1 MARLGLN
8 RKKEE
13 EQQAR
18 QSVSEQEAAVIEGRD
33 YAKNAAAAKQATKFN
48 VVSEHPTNPFQ
59 QTAKKTDSQIIAD
72 YDAEMAARDG
82 MTAGNSKPDVGYNK
96 ISVDFSSVK
105 DNDQAAYFASTLNDE
120 KTRQTFLKDWASY
133 SKQDSET
140 VISGAEDLLGT
151 RLFAQPVSET
161 GKNKAAVNSAMQTLS
176 SGLLMDVDGNDVD
189 LRGASLPMV
198 IQSIRTDPNS
208 TSRKEK
214 VKALYALTQTP
225 GNRFYGMTFDED
237 TANSFLGG
245 AGFDEDSYNKAVKEY
260 DKAFYAESGHDEDNV
275 LTYLERVSEIQNPN
289 DYGET
294 YSAREQRYLRAA
306 LDDAYEKTTGRKA
319 PTDDNIAAYN
329 QQVQTDKEEGKPT
342 SGLAALFFGDEQK
355 KNEKKNGGSHAV
367 SGENAQQEKDD
378 AAAQQQDNQ
387 TRGEAM
393 QTQFGGEANGG
404 NVDLTHRPQV
414 SYETM
419 KAAGWGDYTEPG
431 GVSTVLTT
439 GYGAPEDGFM
449 AQMTPIREDGSVLT
463 PEELDAYY
471 DRVAEAV
478 KGGKSIEEAD
488 PDHLVLA
495 SKQGTP
501 QELESQKQWLDEYG
515 EALHEAQAA
524 YYDEKPKE
532 VQGPVQKKEM
542 TPEEKIV
549 SQGGQTFEQWISEQ
563 EQEPSQEDQT
573 AAKVEAKAN
582 ERESVQTPGEAM
594 TLYLRGEALKNDEK
608 EMLSPYLDSNA
619 GKALFGIAVD
629 GDTPQTYEAIRSA
642 FGSTIDGALGVL
654 KSGVL
659 DDQTTAAGY
668 LALVQLMDEADNAIE
683 NGEFSPSPLRNPY
696 NDYIMSHESAKA
708 VINSIDEA
716 QKVIIDQ
723 QKAEIE
729 AQRQES
735 EEALQESVQRVTAGS
750 PTEEDMQRV
759 ADAKIYGS
767 NAKRMDATYQT
778 LRTQLNTAYFQ
789 EEGEYWNQDSAPA
802 SEGLEGQ
809 KRDLFRREVTYQA
822 NELLNEYADVANGLG
837 MTTKEYLSQCGIE
850 SLNQLEDMAYSRMVR
865 QGSEFLNNPV
875 AQEGLAQDDSAT
887 IGFLPAVGA
896 GAGGGAVA
904 YVDSFAS
911 AVYNTVDVVTYEA
924 NRNEI
929 MNSYN
934 GEYGVNGRAIY
945 REQLTQY
952 ADSGLLSEEQS
963 AALKTDI
970 ARAKDIYDVGYKIDT
985 GWLGNGYRSF
995 MSALDNIQQSAQD
1008 FAALGNTFEQ
1018 KVFNYAWSAGYSAA
1032 GMATAGTAG
1041 ALGAG
1046 GLASSAAAYGS
1057 TTWNENYEENRKNGL
1072 SKQVSAAL
1080 AVGPAVISTV
1090 VNKGEAVNEG
1100 NLYGGRS
1107 LLEMELA
1114 GLDASKVAT
1123 FWGKA
1128 RLYAKDLART
1138 AVSEGKE
1145 EVEENVLTDLYNAV
1159 MYPVAQKIDNGQ
1171 KPQFSDVLGGLT
1183 SLDPA
1188 QMLADG
1194 ANSFVG
1200 GAAGSLVFSLSGY
1213 LGLAIRRKMP
1223 GYTPPCITISEK
1235 MLNGEADVTAENI
1248 AKVTESLAHE
1258 LEKPEV
1264 AQAVNEAAQQ
1274 AQDAQN
1280 AVAAAMAGTGAQN
1293 FAEGNRQASMQQAA
1307 QTKAEAAQQ
1316 AADAA
1321 KTQFDEF
1328 ADAVMNGDLTK
1339 IKDMQAARVRMGE
1352 NQKTANE
1359 YRDTAEK
1366 HQQAAKEAY
1375 EKGLNEAKTRGAQI
1389 SQEENQQNTARWVA
1403 EMETM
1408 TQIADIDAEIETM
1421 NASYAEAEAQGYD
1434 ESVMQGI
1441 DERLHELRR
1450 KRNEIAE
1457 PGLEEAKATRISLE
1471 QALSQSEELGL
1482 DADTKAAIENQ
1493 LKLAQAKERIYQQS
1507 GSDWALE
1514 EELYPGETGQNT
1526 SPDTAWKVQNYMNP
1540 EAEVQLTGMQDSNAR
1555 TMQAEEPR
1563 ATDGGRPGKVV
1574 ADTTFEEQ
1582 YAPEIKRMNRIIEA
1596 GRTAQELS
1604 QALKDGK
1611 PVSQNQINAVQ
1622 EQANEGLSGL
1632 SDDALNVFAAE
1643 IDNVMNQLGELSIE
1657 TDNAKARDE
1666 ANTAADI
1673 NAYLSKSMNKVNAQK
1688 TYDAL
1693 SPAANALRTTKVYV
1707 NPSQKSEILNMTG
1720 LKSLPQVNRAYAMK
1734 LTENANGATPL
1745 DGHFYV
1751 ELAQQSGG
1759 YMNEASLHPEEDIMN
1774 AMMARRKAYRDM
1786 KIPVEKPQDRAQ
1798 IRRAAKG
1805 VMEGDANA
1813 KEDAT
1818 YRGIEVQQ
1826 PEGKADKGTNVV
1838 KATKKLAHDI
1848 GVGSTIGARNM
1859 SEADGAS
1866 AFYREAMRYMVTD
1879 AKSAA
1884 RADINMHEIGHA
1896 LSEKTGLTGTQ
1907 TMIDNMIAENPSF
1920 GTQYTPEELPGEA
1933 MAEFTWRYMISDEA
1947 AKDFAGEGFFAT
1959 FEQAVDEKGMTKAVK
1974 QAQTNIRSYLTRS
1987 VNDKIGAMVVNRS
2000 DVKSDEKL
2008 SEAFVY
2014 AMVDS
2019 TAPAEKANRIIREA
2033 TGEKVVAFEDNL
2045 RESALL
2051 RNTADRRAYGQ
2062 LTGALTDVQGTI
2074 IGQALKERFA
2084 QSGLKGKDFDLFWN
2098 YMLTL
2103 HSMDRDK
2110 QGKAVFDSKALPADQ
2125 RKAYIAQTE
2134 RAHPEFKEAANA
2146 FQSFRHDFMQAW
2158 MVDTGYMKQ
2167 WQLDMFE
2174 KMYPNYVPTSRVKDN
2189 PQVGSNQSGRG
2200 STYTIRAA
2208 TGSTEQ
2214 IINPFDSFSEMTRKI
2229 VRMNMDN
2236 QTNLMFD
2243 RLYHEYEG
2251 FGILGR
2257 PIEQTESTYSD
2268 KQTSRLQ
2275 ETIQRKLE
2283 KAGADPFDIG
2293 DILAEID
2300 ADRAKFT
2307 GTANENNV
2315 ITVQHEDGSRTY
2327 YAITDPL
2334 FYKMMTNATDSGSK
2348 MLGVVGKLTHAM
2360 TALTTGS
2367 NPVFAA
2373 RNFWRDFQN
2382 SVNYGTWAKS
2392 YADGLAK
2399 WVKSFKEVWQGTS
2412 EDYQNNLAQGGG
2424 GWTRIDTGTAKS
2436 AQELRGMVFDNGK
2449 LKDNYS
2455 TYTLGGKGKWAG
2467 KKLWEFATLAKLN
2480 EVVEQTSR
2488 FVEAKY
2494 GNHDLTTAAG
2504 RAEAF
2509 RAGQEVTVDF
2519 SRKGAS
2525 GFARDIGNIVP
2536 FFNASLQGV
2545 YRTGRQ
2551 FTRQESGQAVPRLVK
2566 TILNTGITVG
2576 LANAWLLGTMDDED
2590 KEAFTYMSE
2599 DLKSKHLFIPN
2610 LMPAVFGN
2618 TPLIRIP
2625 IEQDPVAYAVNAMM
2639 TNVMWQGETD
2649 DWQVDFTT
2657 AVATIIDGIN
2667 PVSGT
2672 IWDPVIATQTNKN
2685 WYGSRI
2691 VPSYMES
2698 WEPST
2703 QYTEDTAGLFVG
2715 IGRNIGVSPMM
2726 VQYVAQQYTG
2736 FLGQVVIPAMSD
2748 TDASNP
2754 ATAMLNSAVA
2764 YARQQLT
2771 SNPLKSNDVVS
2782 RVYDNSTFLT
2792 TVIKAGDN
2800 GKEMNMLR
2808 GDLTPRQAQKAY
2820 QDAYDLTH
2828 SGGAIYEAKQ
2838 TISDGYERIDAI
2850 NGRDDLTDEE
2860 KVELTDTIRRNM
2872 CRVALRANEIYARFE
2887 QAYVTGETMGS
2898 WLVKKAYGGTTIKKQ
2913 K

>member
-1 MARLGLN
+1 MARLGLG
-8 RKKEE
+8 RKREEE
-13 EQQAR
+13 EQVRQAM
-18 QSVSEQEAAVIEGRD
+18 SEQEAAVVEGRD
-33 YAKNAAAAKQATKFN
+33 YAKNTAAAMQATKHH
-48 VVSEHPTNPFQ
+48 VVAEHPTNPFE
-59 QTAKKTDSQIIAD
+59 QTAKKTDAQIIAD

-82 MTAGNSKPDVGYNK
+82 MAPGNPKADTGYND
-96 ISVDFSSVK
+96 ISVDFSSIK
-105 DNDQAAYFASTLNDE
+105 SNEQAAYFASTLHDE
-120 KTRQTFLKDWASY
+120 ATKAEFLKDWAKY

-140 VISGAEDLLGT
+140 VLSGAEDLLGT
-151 RLFAQPVSET
+151 RLFAQPISET
-161 GKNKAAVNSAMQTLS
+161 GKNKATVNSAMQTIS
-176 SGLLMDVDGNDVD
+176 SGLFMDADGNDVD

-198 IQSIRTDPNS
+198 IQSIRTDPDS

-214 VKALYALTQTP
+214 VKALYTLTQTP

-237 TANSFLGG
+237 TANTFLGG
-245 AGFDEDSYNKAVKEY
+245 AGFDEDRYNNTVKKY

-275 LTYLERVSEIQNPN
+275 LAYLERVSKIQSP
-289 DYGET
+289 DDGDT
-294 YSAREQRYLRAA
+294 YSTREKRYLRAA

-319 PTDDNIAAYN
+319 PTDDDIAAYN
-329 QQVQTDKEEGKPT
+329 QQVQINKSEGKPT
-342 SGLAALFFGDEQK
+342 FDVAAFFFGDEQR
-355 KNEKKNGGSHAV
+355 KNEKKNGGSPAV
-367 SGENAQQEKDD
+367 LGKNAQQEKDD
-378 AAAQQQDNQ
+378 AAAQQQDSQ
-387 TRGEAM
+387 KRGEAM
-393 QTQFGGEANGG
+393 QAQSGDEA
-404 NVDLTHRPQV
+404 
-414 SYETM
+414 
-419 KAAGWGDYTEPG
+419 
-431 GVSTVLTT
+431 
-439 GYGAPEDGFM
+439 
-449 AQMTPIREDGSVLT
+449 
-463 PEELDAYY
+463 
-471 DRVAEAV
+471 
-478 KGGKSIEEAD
+478 
-488 PDHLVLA
+488 
-495 SKQGTP
+495 
-501 QELESQKQWLDEYG
+501 
-515 EALHEAQAA
+515 
-524 YYDEKPKE
+524 PKE
-532 VQGPVQKKEM
+532 VQGPAWQKEM

-549 SQGGQTFEQWISEQ
+549 SQGGMSFEQWVGEQ
-563 EQEPSQEDQT
+563 AQEPSVEDQT
-573 AAKVEAKAN
+573 AAQVEAKAS

-594 TLYLRGEALKNDEK
+594 TLYLKGEALTDDEK

-619 GKALFGIAVD
+619 GRMLLNREGATSSLPDITSQALQKQAKTLNIPGTIPTEIGSWLEKEVGI
-629 GDTPQTYEAIRSA
+629 
-642 FGSTIDGALGVL
+642 L
-654 KSGVL
+654 KSGML
-659 DDQTTAAGY
+659 DDETAGAGY
-668 LALVQLMDEADNAIE
+668 LALIQVMQDADAWIE
-683 NGEFSPSPLRNPY
+683 NGEVSIPGWKNPY
-696 NDYIMSHESAKA
+696 NVYISTHDDAKA
-708 VINSIDEA
+708 VMHNIEDAQQTVIRQQKSEVDA
-716 QKVIIDQ
+716 QKQAD
-723 QKAEIE
+723 
-729 AQRQES
+729 
-735 EEALQESVQRVTAGS
+735 EEALKESVQRVTAGS
-750 PTEEDMQRV
+750 ATEEDMQRV

-767 NAKRMDATYQT
+767 SAKRMDTTYQT

-837 MTTKEYLSQCGIE
+837 MTTEEYLSKCGIE
-850 SLNQLEDMAYSRMVR
+850 SLDQLEDMAYSRMVR

-875 AQEGLAQDDSAT
+875 AQEGLAQDDGAT
-887 IGFLPAVGA
+887 IGLLPAVGA
-896 GAGGGAVA
+896 GVGGGAVS

-911 AVYNTVDVVTYEA
+911 AVYNMVDVATYEA
-924 NRNEI
+924 NRNAI

-963 AALKTDI
+963 AALKADI
-970 ARAKDIYDVGYKIDT
+970 ARAKDIYDVGYKIDA
-985 GWLGNGYRSF
+985 GWLGNGYRAF
-995 MSALDNIQQSAQD
+995 TSALDNIQRSAQD
-1008 FAALGNTFEQ
+1008 FAALGNAFEQ
-1018 KVFNYAWSAGYSAA
+1018 KAFNYAWSAGYSAA
-1032 GMATAGTAG
+1032 GMATAGAAG

-1046 GLASSAAAYGS
+1046 GLASSALAYGT

-1072 SKQVSAAL
+1072 SKQVSAAM
-1080 AVGPAVISTV
+1080 AVGPAAISAV
-1090 VNKGEAVNEG
+1090 VNRGGAVNEG

-1128 RLYAKDLART
+1128 RLYAKDLAKT
-1138 AVSEGKE
+1138 AVREGKE
-1145 EVEENVLTDLYNAV
+1145 EFEERILTDLHNAA

-1171 KPQFSDVLGGLT
+1171 KPQFSDVLGGLA

-1194 ANSFVG
+1194 VNSFVA
-1200 GAAGSLVFSLSGY
+1200 GAAGSIVFSLSGHM
-1213 LGLAIRRKMP
+1213 GLAIRRKLP
-1223 GYTPPCITISEK
+1223 GYTPPCITLSEK
-1235 MLNGEADVTAENI
+1235 MLNGEADVTVENI
-1248 AKVTESLAHE
+1248 AKVTENLAQE

-1280 AVAAAMAGTGAQN
+1280 TVAAAMAGTGAQH
-1293 FAEGNRQASMQQAA
+1293 FEEGNKQTDMQQTA

-1321 KTQFDEF
+1321 KTQFESY
-1328 ADAVMNGDLTK
+1328 ADAVMNGDLEK
-1339 IKDMQAARVRMGE
+1339 IKEMQAARVRMSE

-1366 HQQAAKEAY
+1366 HQQAAREAY

-1389 SQEENQQNTARWVA
+1389 SQEENQQNADRWVA

-1421 NASYAEAEAQGYD
+1421 NASYAEAEAHGYD

-1441 DERLHELRR
+1441 DERLHELRS

-1482 DADTKAAIENQ
+1482 DADKKAAIENQ

-1514 EELYPGETGQNT
+1514 EELYPGETGRNEQQKT
-1526 SPDTAWKVQNYMNP
+1526 SQQTQNYMNP
-1540 EAEVQLTGMQDSNAR
+1540 EAEVQLTGTKDAGGATVQTEEAR
-1555 TMQAEEPR
+1555 A
-1563 ATDGGRPGKVV
+1563 ADGGIPGRVV

-1582 YAPEIKRMNRIIEA
+1582 YAPEIRQMDKIVKA
-1596 GRTAQELS
+1596 GRAAQELS

-1611 PVSQNQINAVQ
+1611 PVSQKQIDAVQ
-1622 EQANEGLSGL
+1622 EQASEGLSGL
-1632 SDDALNVFAAE
+1632 SDDAMNVFASE
-1643 IDNVMNQLGELSIE
+1643 IDNVMNQLGELSLE

-1666 ANTAADI
+1666 ANAAADM
-1673 NAYLSKSMNKVNAQK
+1673 NAYLTRNMDKVNAQR

-1693 SPAANALRTTKVYV
+1693 TPVANDLRTKKVYV
-1707 NPSQKSEILNMTG
+1707 NPAQKSEILHMTG
-1720 LKSLPQVNRAYAMK
+1720 FKSLPQVNRAYAMN
-1734 LTENANGATPL
+1734 LTENARGATPL

-1786 KIPVEKPQDRAQ
+1786 RTPVEKPQDRAQ
-1798 IRRAAKG
+1798 IRRAANG

-1813 KEDAT
+1813 KEGAT

-1826 PEGKADKGTNVV
+1826 PEGKADKGTNIV

-1859 SEADGAS
+1859 SEAGEAS
-1866 AFYREAMRYMVTD
+1866 AYYREAMRYMVTD

-1884 RADINMHEIGHA
+1884 RADITMHEIGHA

-1907 TMIDNMIAENPSF
+1907 NMIDNMIAANPSF
-1920 GTQYTPEELPGEA
+1920 GTQYTPDQLAGEA
-1933 MAEFTWRYMISDEA
+1933 MAEFTWRYMISDDA
-1947 AKDFAGEGFFAT
+1947 AKDFAGDGFFAT
-1959 FEQAVDEKGMTKAVK
+1959 FEQAIDEKGLTKSVK
-1974 QAQTNIRSYLTRS
+1974 QAQTNIRSYLLRS

-2019 TAPAEKANRIIREA
+2019 TAPAEKANQIIREA

-2051 RNTADRRAYGQ
+2051 RNTSDKRAYGQ
-2062 LTGALTDVQGTI
+2062 MTDALTDVHGTI
-2074 IGQALKERFA
+2074 IGQSLKERLA
-2084 QSGLKGKDFDLFWN
+2084 QSGLNGKDFDLFWN
-2098 YMLTL
+2098 YMLAL

-2110 QGKAVFDSKALPADQ
+2110 QGKAVFDSKAMPADQ
-2125 RKAYIAQTE
+2125 RRAYIVQTE
-2134 RAHPEFKEAANA
+2134 RTHPEFKEAAKA
-2146 FQSFRHDFMQAW
+2146 FQNFRHDFMQAW

-2174 KMYPNYVPTSRVKDN
+2174 SMYPNYVPTSRVKDN
-2189 PQVGSNQSGRG
+2189 PQVRNSSGGSG

-2214 IINPFDSFSEMTRKI
+2214 IIHPFDSFAEMTRKI

-2243 RLYHEYEG
+2243 RLYHEYDG
-2251 FGILGR
+2251 FGVLGR

-2268 KQTSRLQ
+2268 KQTGKLQ
-2275 ETIQRKLE
+2275 ETVQSKLE
-2283 KAGADPFDIG
+2283 RAGADPFDIG

-2300 ADRAKFT
+2300 ADRARFT
-2307 GTANENNV
+2307 GAANENNV
-2315 ITVQHEDGSRTY
+2315 IAAQHADGSRTY

-2348 MLGVVGKLTHAM
+2348 LLGVVGNLTHAM

-2373 RNFWRDFQN
+2373 RNFLRDLQS

-2399 WVKSFKEVWQGTS
+2399 WIKTFKEVWKGTS

-2424 GWTRIDTGTAKS
+2424 GWTRIDTGKIKS

-2455 TYTLGGKGKWAG
+2455 THTLGGKGKWAG
-2467 KKLWEFATLAKLN
+2467 KKLWEFATLAKIN

-2488 FVEAKY
+2488 FVEVKY

-2525 GFARDIGNIVP
+2525 GFARDIGNVVP
-2536 FFNASLQGV
+2536 FFNASLQAL

-2551 FTRQESGQAVPRLVK
+2551 FTNQESGRAVPRLVK
-2566 TILNTGITVG
+2566 TILNTGVTVG
-2576 LANAWLLGTMDDED
+2576 LANAWLLASMDDDD

-2610 LMPAVFGN
+2610 FAPDVFGSA
-2618 TPLIRIP
+2618 PLIRIP

-2639 TNVMWQGETD
+2639 TNVMWQGEAD
-2649 DWQVDFTT
+2649 DWQIDFTT
-2657 AVATIIDGIN
+2657 AMATIADGFNPIN
-2667 PVSGT
+2667 ST
-2672 IWDPVIATQTNKN
+2672 IWDPVVATQTNKN

-2698 WEPST
+2698 WDPST
-2703 QYTEDTAGLFVG
+2703 QYTEDTAGMFVS

-2736 FLGQVVIPAMSD
+2736 FLGQVVIPAMSN
-2748 TDASNP
+2748 TEAGNP
-2754 ATAMLNSAVA
+2754 ATAMLNSGVA

-2792 TVIKAGDN
+2792 TVVKAGDN

-2808 GDLTPRQAQKAY
+2808 GDLTPRQAEKAY

-2828 SGGAIYEAKQ
+2828 SGGALYEAKK
-2838 TISDGYERIDAI
+2838 TISEGYERINAI

-2872 CRVALRANEIYARFE
+2872 CRVALKANETYAKFE
-2887 QAYVTGETMGS
+2887 EAYVTGDTVRSQLM
-2898 WLVKKAYGGTTIKKQ
+2898 KRAYGGMTIKKQ

>member
-1 MARLGLN
+1 MARLGLG
-8 RKKEE
+8 RKREEE
-13 EQQAR
+13 EQAR
-18 QSVSEQEAAVIEGRD
+18 QAMSEQEAAVVEGRD
-33 YAKNAAAAKQATKFN
+33 YAKNTAAAMQATKHH
-48 VVSEHPTNPFQ
+48 VVAEHPTNPFE
-59 QTAKKTDSQIIAD
+59 QTAKKTDAQIIAD

-82 MTAGNSKPDVGYNK
+82 MAPGNPKADTGYND
-96 ISVDFSSVK
+96 ISVDFSSIK
-105 DNDQAAYFASTLNDE
+105 SNEQAAYFASTLHDE
-120 KTRQTFLKDWASY
+120 ATKAEFLKDWAKY

-140 VISGAEDLLGT
+140 VLSGAEDLLGT

-161 GKNKAAVNSAMQTLS
+161 GKNKATVNSAMQTIS
-176 SGLLMDVDGNDVD
+176 SGLFMDADGNDVD

-198 IQSIRTDPNS
+198 IQSIRTDSDS

-214 VKALYALTQTP
+214 VKALYTLTQTP

-237 TANSFLGG
+237 TANTFLGG
-245 AGFDEDSYNKAVKEY
+245 AGFDEDRYNKAVEKY

-275 LTYLERVSEIQNPN
+275 LAYLERVSEIQNP
-289 DYGET
+289 DDGDT
-294 YSAREQRYLRAA
+294 YSTREKRYLRAA
-306 LDDAYEKTTGRKA
+306 LDDAYEKTTGHKA
-319 PTDDNIAAYN
+319 PTDDDIAAYN
-329 QQVQTDKEEGKPT
+329 QQVQINKSEGKPT
-342 SGLAALFFGDEQK
+342 FDVAAFFFGDEQR
-355 KNEKKNGGSHAV
+355 KNEKKNGGSSAV
-367 SGENAQQEKDD
+367 SDENAQQEKDD
-378 AAAQQQDNQ
+378 AAAQQQNNQ
-387 TRGEAM
+387 KRGETM
-393 QTQFGGEANGG
+393 QAQSDGEA
-404 NVDLTHRPQV
+404 
-414 SYETM
+414 
-419 KAAGWGDYTEPG
+419 
-431 GVSTVLTT
+431 
-439 GYGAPEDGFM
+439 
-449 AQMTPIREDGSVLT
+449 
-463 PEELDAYY
+463 
-471 DRVAEAV
+471 
-478 KGGKSIEEAD
+478 
-488 PDHLVLA
+488 
-495 SKQGTP
+495 
-501 QELESQKQWLDEYG
+501 
-515 EALHEAQAA
+515 
-524 YYDEKPKE
+524 PKE
-532 VQGPVQKKEM
+532 VQGPAWQKEM
-542 TPEEKIV
+542 TPEEKII
-549 SQGGQTFEQWISEQ
+549 SQGGMSFEQWVGKQ
-563 EQEPSQEDQT
+563 AQEPSVEDQT
-573 AAKVEAKAN
+573 AAQVEAKAS

-594 TLYLRGEALKNDEK
+594 TLYLKGEALTDDEK

-619 GKALFGIAVD
+619 GRMLLNQEGFTSTLDVASSALQKQAKTLSMPGTIPTEIGSWLEKEVGI
-629 GDTPQTYEAIRSA
+629 
-642 FGSTIDGALGVL
+642 L
-654 KSGVL
+654 KSGML
-659 DDQTTAAGY
+659 DDETAGAGY
-668 LALVQLMDEADNAIE
+668 LALIQVMQDADAWIE
-683 NGEFSPSPLRNPY
+683 NGEVSIPSGKNPY
-696 NDYIMSHESAKA
+696 SVYISTHDDAKA
-708 VINSIDEA
+708 VMHNIEDAQQTVIRQQKSEVDA
-716 QKVIIDQ
+716 QKQAD
-723 QKAEIE
+723 
-729 AQRQES
+729 
-735 EEALQESVQRVTAGS
+735 EEALKESVQRVTAGS
-750 PTEEDMQRV
+750 ATEEDMQRV

-767 NAKRMDATYQT
+767 SAKRMDTTYQT

-837 MTTKEYLSQCGIE
+837 MTTEEYLSKCGIE
-850 SLNQLEDMAYSRMVR
+850 SLDQLEDMAYSRMVR

-887 IGFLPAVGA
+887 IGLLPAVGA
-896 GAGGGAVA
+896 GVGGGAVS

-911 AVYNTVDVVTYEA
+911 AVYNMVDVATYEA
-924 NRNEI
+924 NRNAI

-963 AALKTDI
+963 AALKADI
-970 ARAKDIYDVGYKIDT
+970 ARAKDIYDVGYKIDA
-985 GWLGNGYRSF
+985 GWLGNGYRAF
-995 MSALDNIQQSAQD
+995 TSALDNIQRSAQD
-1008 FAALGNTFEQ
+1008 FAALGNAFEQ
-1018 KVFNYAWSAGYSAA
+1018 KAFNYAWSAGYSAA
-1032 GMATAGTAG
+1032 GMATAGAAG

-1046 GLASSAAAYGS
+1046 GLASSALAYGT
-1057 TTWNENYEENRKNGL
+1057 TTWNESYEENRENGL

-1128 RLYAKDLART
+1128 RLYAKDLAKT

-1145 EVEENVLTDLYNAV
+1145 EVEESLLTDLYNAA
-1159 MYPVAQKIDNGQ
+1159 MYPVAQKINNGQ

-1200 GAAGSLVFSLSGY
+1200 GAAGSIVFSLSGHM
-1213 LGLAIRRKMP
+1213 GLAIRRKLP
-1223 GYTPPCITISEK
+1223 GYTPPCITLSEK
-1235 MLNGEADVTAENI
+1235 MLNGEAGVTVENI
-1248 AKVTESLAHE
+1248 AKVTENLAQE

-1280 AVAAAMAGTGAQN
+1280 TVAAAMAGTGAQH
-1293 FAEGNRQASMQQAA
+1293 FEEGNKQTDMQQTA

-1321 KTQFDEF
+1321 KTQFEAY
-1328 ADAVMNGDLTK
+1328 ADAVMNGDLKK
-1339 IKDMQAARVRMGE
+1339 IKEMQAARVRMSE

-1366 HQQAAKEAY
+1366 HQQAAREAY

-1389 SQEENQQNTARWVA
+1389 SQEENQQNTDRWVA

-1441 DERLHELRR
+1441 AERLHELRS
-1450 KRNEIAE
+1450 KRIEIAE
-1457 PGLEEAKATRISLE
+1457 PGLEEAKATRISFE
-1471 QALSQSEELGL
+1471 QVLAQVLSQSEELGL

-1493 LKLAQAKERIYQQS
+1493 IKLAQAKERIYQQS

-1514 EELYPGETGQNT
+1514 EELYPGETGRNEQQKT
-1526 SPDTAWKVQNYMNP
+1526 SQQTRNYMNP
-1540 EAEVQLTGMQDSNAR
+1540 EAEVQLTGTQDMNDATVQTEEAR
-1555 TMQAEEPR
+1555 A
-1563 ATDGGRPGKVV
+1563 ADGGRPGRVV

-1582 YAPEIKRMNRIIEA
+1582 YAPEIRQMDEIVKA
-1596 GRTAQELS
+1596 GRAAQELS

-1611 PVSQNQINAVQ
+1611 PVSQKQIDAVQ
-1622 EQANEGLSGL
+1622 NQAGEGLSGL
-1632 SDDALNVFAAE
+1632 SDDAMNVFASE
-1643 IDNVMNQLGELSIE
+1643 INNVMNQLGELSVE

-1666 ANTAADI
+1666 ANAAADM
-1673 NAYLSKSMNKVNAQK
+1673 NAYLTRNMDKVNAQR

-1693 SPAANALRTTKVYV
+1693 TPVANDLRTKKVYV
-1707 NPSQKSEILNMTG
+1707 NPAQKSEILHMTG
-1720 LKSLPQVNRAYAMK
+1720 FKSLPQVNRAYAMN
-1734 LTENANGATPL
+1734 LTENARGATPL

-1786 KIPVEKPQDRAQ
+1786 RTPVEKPQDRAQ

-1813 KEDAT
+1813 KEGAT

-1826 PEGKADKGTNVV
+1826 PEGKADKGTNIV

-1859 SEADGAS
+1859 SEAGEAS
-1866 AFYREAMRYMVTD
+1866 AYYREAMRYMVTD

-1884 RADINMHEIGHA
+1884 RADITMHEIGHA

-1907 TMIDNMIAENPSF
+1907 NMIDNMIAANPSF
-1920 GTQYTPEELPGEA
+1920 GTQYTPDQLAGEA
-1933 MAEFTWRYMISDEA
+1933 MAEFTWRYMISDDA
-1947 AKDFAGEGFFAT
+1947 AKDFAGDGFFAT
-1959 FEQAVDEKGMTKAVK
+1959 FEQAIDEKGLTKSVK
-1974 QAQTNIRSYLTRS
+1974 QAQTNIRSYLLRS

-2008 SEAFVY
+2008 GEAFVY

-2019 TAPAEKANRIIREA
+2019 TAPAEKANQIIREA

-2051 RNTADRRAYGQ
+2051 RNTSDKRAYGQ
-2062 LTGALTDVQGTI
+2062 MTDALTDVHGTI
-2074 IGQALKERFA
+2074 IGQSLKERFA
-2084 QSGLKGKDFDLFWN
+2084 QSGLNGKDFDLFWN
-2098 YMLTL
+2098 YMLAL

-2110 QGKAVFDSKALPADQ
+2110 QGKAVFDSKAMPADQ
-2125 RKAYIAQTE
+2125 RRAYIVQTE
-2134 RAHPEFKEAANA
+2134 RTHPEFKEAAKA
-2146 FQSFRHDFMQAW
+2146 FQDFRHDFMQAW

-2174 KMYPNYVPTSRVKDN
+2174 SMYPNYVPTSRVKDN
-2189 PQVGSNQSGRG
+2189 PQVRNSSGGSG

-2214 IINPFDSFSEMTRKI
+2214 IIHPFDSFAEMTRKI

-2243 RLYHEYEG
+2243 RLYHEYDG
-2251 FGILGR
+2251 FGVLGR

-2268 KQTSRLQ
+2268 KQTGKLQ
-2275 ETIQRKLE
+2275 ETVQSKLE
-2283 KAGADPFDIG
+2283 RAGADPFDIG

-2300 ADRAKFT
+2300 ADRARFT
-2307 GTANENNV
+2307 GAANENNV
-2315 ITVQHEDGSRTY
+2315 IAAQHADGSRTY

-2348 MLGVVGKLTHAM
+2348 LLGVVGNLTHAM

-2373 RNFWRDFQN
+2373 RNFLRDFQN

-2392 YADGLAK
+2392 YADGLVK
-2399 WVKSFKEVWQGTS
+2399 WVKTAKEVWKGTS

-2424 GWTRIDTGTAKS
+2424 GWTRIDTGKAKS

-2455 TYTLGGKGKWAG
+2455 THTLGGKGKWAG
-2467 KKLWEFATLAKLN
+2467 KKLWEFATLAKIN

-2488 FVEAKY
+2488 FVEVKY

-2525 GFARDIGNIVP
+2525 GFARDIGNVVP
-2536 FFNASLQGV
+2536 FFNASLQGL

-2551 FTRQESGQAVPRLVK
+2551 FTKQESGQAVPRLVK
-2566 TILNTGITVG
+2566 TILNTGVTVG
-2576 LANAWLLGTMDDED
+2576 LANAWLLASMDDDD

-2610 LMPAVFGN
+2610 FAPDVFGSA
-2618 TPLIRIP
+2618 PLIRIP

-2639 TNVMWQGETD
+2639 TNVMWQGEAD
-2649 DWQVDFTT
+2649 DWQIDFTT
-2657 AVATIIDGIN
+2657 AMATIADGFNPIN
-2667 PVSGT
+2667 ST
-2672 IWDPVIATQTNKN
+2672 IWDPVVATQTNKN

-2698 WEPST
+2698 WDPST
-2703 QYTEDTAGLFVG
+2703 QYTEDTAGMFVG

-2748 TDASNP
+2748 TEAGNP
-2754 ATAMLNSAVA
+2754 ATAMLNSGVA

-2792 TVIKAGDN
+2792 TVVKAGDN

-2808 GDLTPRQAQKAY
+2808 GDLTPRQAEKAY

-2828 SGGAIYEAKQ
+2828 SGGALYEAKK
-2838 TISDGYERIDAI
+2838 TISEGYERINAI

-2872 CRVALRANEIYARFE
+2872 CRVALKANETYAKFE
-2887 QAYVTGETMGS
+2887 EAYVTGDTVRS
-2898 WLVKKAYGGTTIKKQ
+2898 QLIKRAYGGTTIKKQ